1 MQRAVPPTA
10 GQTPEG
16 PAGPG
21 VYTGMPMPD
30 RASDPTEDLC
40 GLTARRLAE
49 LIRSRAV
56 SAREVMQ
63 SHLARYD
70 RINPQINAI
79 VTCVPDAALA
89 AADAADAALAA
100 GREVG
105 PLHGLPVA
113 HKDLFVTAGI
123 RTTFGSRASEHHV
136 PDETALI
143 VERERRAGAITL
155 GKTNTPELGAGSQTF
170 NEVFGATRNPYDLSK
185 TCGGSSGGAAVTL
198 ATGMAPIADGSDF
211 GGSLRNPASFCN
223 VVGFR
228 PSSGRVPR
236 WPSAAPWFSF
246 HIHGPMAR
254 TVADAALLFDA
265 IAGPDPRAPLSLTVP
280 HLATSGALER
290 DLDGVRI
297 GWSPDLG
304 VLPVE
309 PEVLAVLEGGR
320 AVFEDLGCLTE
331 ESAPDLD
338 GADEV
343 FTTWRAWYF
352 DLAFGPL
359 LDRHP
364 GLLKDTVVWNIEA
377 GRALRGPQLA
387 EAERRRA
394 ALHRRLRAWFDE
406 HDFLALTVAQVAPFD
421 IDQPYVSEIAGEV
434 LPTYLDWMKSCY
446 LISATGHPAI
456 SVPCGFTPAGL
467 PVGLQIVGRPY
478 DDLGV
483 LQLAHAFE
491 QATDCRKRRPPVLT
505 AARA

>member
-1 MQRAVPPTA
+1 MPDAA
-10 GQTPEG
+10 ADLCEL
-16 PAGPG
+16 PAG
-21 VYTGMPMPD
+21 
-30 RASDPTEDLC
+30 
-40 GLTARRLAE
+40 RLAE
-49 LIRSRAV
+49 LIRGRAV
-56 SAREVMQ
+56 SAREVVQ
-63 SHLARYD
+63 AHLD
-70 RINPQINAI
+70 RIDRFNPRVNAV

-89 AADAADAALAA
+89 AADAADADLAA
-100 GREVG
+100 GRAVG
-105 PLHGLPVA
+105 PLHGLPVV

-123 RTTFGSRASEHHV
+123 RTTFGSRAFEHHV

-143 VERERRAGAITL
+143 VERERAAGAITL

-170 NEVFGATRNPYDLSK
+170 NEVFGATRNPWDLTK
-185 TCGGSSGGAAVTL
+185 TCGGSSGGAAAAL
-198 ATGMAPIADGSDF
+198 AAGMAPLADGSDF

-228 PSSGRVPR
+228 PSAGRVPR
-236 WPSAAPWFSF
+236 WPAAAPWFSF
-246 HIHGPMAR
+246 NVHGPLAR

-265 IAGPDPRAPLSLTVP
+265 VAGPDPRAPLSLNVP
-280 HLATSGALER
+280 RLETRRALER
-290 DLDGVRI
+290 GFAGVRV

-309 PEVLAVLEGGR
+309 PEVRAALEGGR
-320 AVFEDLGCLTE
+320 TVLEDLGCATD

-338 GADEV
+338 GAHEV

-352 DLAFGPL
+352 DLAFGPI
-359 LDRHP
+359 LDAHP
-364 GLLKDTVVWNIEA
+364 GVLKDTVVWNIEA

-394 ALHRRLRAWFDE
+394 ALHDRFRAWFARRE
-406 HDFLALTVAQVAPFD
+406 FLALTTVQVAPFD
-421 IDQPYVSEIAGEV
+421 VEQPYVTEIAGEA

-446 LISATGHPAI
+446 LVSATGLPAI

-467 PVGLQIVGRPY
+467 PVGLQLVGRPG

-491 QATDCRKRRPPVLT
+491 QAADCRDRRPALAT
-505 AARA
+505 D

>member
-1 MQRAVPPTA
+1 
-10 GQTPEG
+10 
-16 PAGPG
+16 
-21 VYTGMPMPD
+21 MPD
-30 RASDPTEDLC
+30 DTPGRTEDLC
-40 GLTARRLAE
+40 DLTARRLAE
-49 LIRSRAV
+49 LIRGRAV
-56 SAREVMQ
+56 SARELMQ
-63 SHLARYD
+63 AHLDRVD
-70 RINPQINAI
+70 RINPHVNAL
-79 VTCVPDAALA
+79 VTCVPDAAL
-89 AADAADAALAA
+89 DAADVADADLAA

-123 RTTFGSRASEHHV
+123 RTTFGSRVFEHHV

-143 VERERRAGAITL
+143 VERERQAGAITV

-170 NEVFGATRNPYDLSK
+170 NEVFGATRNPYAPAK
-185 TCGGSSGGAAVTL
+185 TCGGSSGGAAVAL
-198 ATGMAPIADGSDF
+198 ATGMVPIADGSDF

-246 HIHGPMAR
+246 NIHGPMAR

-280 HLATSGALER
+280 PLATRDALER
-290 DLDGVRI
+290 DFSGVRI

-304 VLPVE
+304 TLPVE
-309 PEVLAVLEGGR
+309 PEVLAVLEGRR
-320 AVFEDLGCLTE
+320 ALFEDLGCITE
-331 ESAPDLD
+331 ESAPDLQ
-338 GADEV
+338 GADDI

-387 EAERRRA
+387 EAERLRA
-394 ALHRRLRAWFDE
+394 ALHGRLRAWFAE
-406 HDFLALTVAQVAPFD
+406 HDFLVLTVVQVAPFD
-421 IDQPYVSEIAGEV
+421 VDRPYVTEINGEA

-446 LISATGHPAI
+446 QISVTGHPAI

-491 QATDCRKRRPPVLT
+491 QATDCRNRRPALLT
-505 AARA
+505 AA

>member
-1 MQRAVPPTA
+1 MPDP
-10 GQTPEG
+10 TPER
-16 PAGPG
+16 
-21 VYTGMPMPD
+21 TD
-30 RASDPTEDLC
+30 DLC
-40 GLTARRLAE
+40 DLTARRLAE
-49 LIRSRAV
+49 LIRGRAV

-63 SHLARYD
+63 AHLDRID
-70 RINPQINAI
+70 RINPHVNAI
-79 VTCVPDAALA
+79 VTRVADAALD
-89 AADAADAALAA
+89 AADAADANLAA
-100 GREVG
+100 AGIGVG
-105 PLHGLPVA
+105 PLHGLPIA

-123 RTTFGSRASEHHV
+123 RTTFGSRVFEHHV

-143 VERERRAGAITL
+143 VERERRAGAITV

-185 TCGGSSGGAAVTL
+185 TCGGSSGGAAVAL
-198 ATGMAPIADGSDF
+198 ATGMVPIADGSDF

-246 HIHGPMAR
+246 NIHGPMAR
-254 TVADAALLFDA
+254 TVGDVALLLDA
-265 IAGPDPRAPLSLTVP
+265 IAGPDPRAPLSLNVP
-280 HLATSGALER
+280 RLATCDALER
-290 DLDGVRI
+290 DFPGVRI

-304 VLPVE
+304 GLPVDA
-309 PEVLAVLEGGR
+309 EVLAVVDRGR
-320 AVFEDLGCLTE
+320 TVLEDLGCVTD

-338 GADEV
+338 GADEI

-352 DLAFGPL
+352 DLAFGPI
-359 LDRHP
+359 LDAHP
-364 GLLKDTVVWNIEA
+364 GRLKDTVVWNIEA

-394 ALHRRLRAWFDE
+394 ALHRRLRAWFAE
-406 HDFLALTVAQVAPFD
+406 HDFLVLTVAQVAPFD
-421 IDQPYVSEIAGEV
+421 VTRPYVTEINGET

-446 LISATGHPAI
+446 QISVTGLPAI

-491 QATDCRKRRPPVLT
+491 QASDCRHRRPPLVT
-505 AARA
+505 AA